1 MGWLSRITGRDRAA
15 AQAKLIERQT
25 AVIGKLIRARYDA
38 AQTTDINKR
47 HWASADGHS
56 ADAALSP
63 EIRRKLRNRA
73 RLERDNNPYLAGMVQ
88 TLASDLVGTGPRL
101 ALTVPGGSPDTIGV
115 VEEAV
120 YEWGQR
126 IDLARKLRVMKMAKA
141 VDGES
146 VGVLFTNKRLNRRGV
161 QLDMRLVEADQ
172 LASPVPSID
181 PAAIDGLQ
189 LDEDGNVARY
199 WILKYH
205 PGAALA
211 GWSLEGDWYDAGDV
225 VHWFHAVRPGQ
236 HRGVGEV
243 VPALEQFA
251 HLRRYTLAV
260 ITAAETAADFAAI
273 LKTTLPPEGV
283 AAALEAW
290 ETMPISRGMMTS
302 IPDGWDATQMRAEH
316 PTSTFAEFE
325 KRMLTAIARSMNLP
339 YIVAAMDSSAASYSS
354 MRGDYLVYR
363 KAVGCERS
371 DLERVVLDPL
381 LERWLDEA
389 ALVPGLIPDGLPP
402 VEEWSWTWTWDGFE
416 HVDPAKEQSALET
429 ALRTH
434 TTTLQREY
442 AKRNLD
448 WRREV
453 DQRAEEI
460 AYMNAKGLVMEPAP
474 QATVSDTQD
483 AAASSED
490 HLCGTSTPL
499 TTTTSTN

>member
-1 MGWLSRITGRDRAA
+1 MGLLGWLTGRDKAA
-15 AQAKLIERQT
+15 ELSATVERQR
-25 AVIGKLIRARYDA
+25 AVVQRLIRGRYDA

-47 HWASADGHS
+47 HWAFADGYA

-101 ALTVPGGSPDTIGV
+101 QLSIPGADPETAGV

-126 IDLARKLRVMKMAKA
+126 IDLARKLRVMKQAKV

-146 VGVLFTNKRLNRRGV
+146 VGVMFTNRRLPRRSV
-161 QLDMRLVEADQ
+161 QLDMRLIEADQ
-172 LASPVPSID
+172 LASPVPKID
-181 PAAIDGLQ
+181 PAAVDGIE
-189 LDEDGNVARY
+189 LDEDGNVSRY
-199 WILKYH
+199 YLLNHH
-205 PGAALA
+205 PGATLV
-211 GWSLEGDWYDAGDV
+211 GWSVDGRWYDAEDV
-225 VHWFHAVRPGQ
+225 LHWFHAVRPGQ

-290 ETMPISRGMMTS
+290 ETMPISRGMATS
-302 IPDGWDATQMRAEH
+302 IPDGWDAVQMKAEH
-316 PTSTFAEFE
+316 PTSTFADFE

-363 KAVGCERS
+363 KAIGCERS

-389 ALVPGLIPDGLPP
+389 ALVAGLLPDGLPP
-402 VEEWSWTWTWDGFE
+402 VAEWSWSWSWDGFE
-416 HVDPAKEQSALET
+416 HVDPAKEALALEV

-434 TTTLQREY
+434 TTTLRREY
-442 AKRNLD
+442 AKKNMD
-448 WRREV
+448 WRRELQ
-453 DQRAEEI
+453 DRADEI
-460 AYMNAKGLVMEPAP
+460 AAMDRLGLFVDLAP
-474 QATVSDTQD
+474 DAQKQESTTVRED
-483 AAASSED
+483 AED
-490 HLCGTSTPL
+490 
-499 TTTTSTN
+499 

>member
-1 MGWLSRITGRDRAA
+1 MGLLSWMTGRDRAA
-15 AQAKLIERQT
+15 ELSATVERQR
-25 AVIGKLIRARYDA
+25 AVVQRLIRGRYDA

-47 HWASADGHS
+47 HWASADGYS

-101 ALTVPGGSPDTIGV
+101 QLSIPDADADVVGR
-115 VEEAV
+115 VEESV

-126 IDLARKLRVMKMAKA
+126 VDLARKLRLMKMAKA
-141 VDGES
+141 IDGES
-146 VGVLFTNKRLNRRGV
+146 VGVLFTNRRLSRRGV
-161 QLDMRLVEADQ
+161 QLDVRLVEADQ
-172 LASPVPSID
+172 LASPVPRIE
-181 PAAIDGLQ
+181 PGTVDGLE
-189 LDEDGNVARY
+189 LDADGNVARY
-199 WILKYH
+199 YLLRHH
-205 PGAALA
+205 PGATLV
-211 GWSLEGDWYDAGDV
+211 GWNMDGQWYDAEDV
-225 VHWFHAVRPGQ
+225 IHWFHAVRPGQ

-290 ETMPISRGMMTS
+290 ETMPISRGMATS
-302 IPDGWDATQMRAEH
+302 IPDGWDAVQMKAEH
-316 PTSTFAEFE
+316 PTSTFGEFE

-363 KAVGCERS
+363 KAVGCERA

-389 ALVPGLIPDGLPP
+389 ALVSGLLPDGLPP
-402 VEEWSWTWTWDGFE
+402 VAEWTWSWTWDGFE
-416 HVDPAKEQSALET
+416 HVDPAKEQTALEG

-434 TTTLQREY
+434 TTTLAREY

-448 WRREV
+448 WRRELR
-453 DQRAEEI
+453 QRADEI
-460 AYMNAKGLVMEPAP
+460 AEMDRLGLFVDLAP
-474 QATVSDTQD
+474 DAT
-483 AAASSED
+483 SSETQTEVKND
-490 HLCGTSTPL
+490 T
-499 TTTTSTN
+499 

>member
-1 MGWLSRITGRDRAA
+1 MGWLSRITGRDAAA
-15 AQAKLIERQT
+15 AQAALIERQT
-25 AVIGKLIRARYDA
+25 AVIGKLVRARYDA

-47 HWASADGHS
+47 HWAMADGYS

-101 ALTVPGGSPDTIGV
+101 ALTVPGEASADVVGR

-126 IDLARKLRVMKMAKA
+126 IDLPRKLRIAKMAKA

-146 VGVLFTNKRLNRRGV
+146 VGVLFTNRRLNRRGV
-161 QLDMRLVEADQ
+161 QLDLRLVEADQ

-189 LDEDGNVARY
+189 LDADGNVARY
-199 WILKYH
+199 WILRHH
-205 PGAALA
+205 PGATMA
-211 GWSLEGDWYDAGDV
+211 GWSIDGDWYDAEDV

-290 ETMPISRGMMTS
+290 ETMPISRGMATS
-302 IPDGWDATQMRAEH
+302 IPDGWDAVQMKAEH
-316 PTSTFAEFE
+316 PTSTFADFE

-363 KAVGCERS
+363 KAIGCERA
-371 DLERVVLDPL
+371 DLERVVLDPI

-402 VEEWSWTWTWDGFE
+402 VSEWGWSWTWDGFE
-416 HVDPAKEQSALET
+416 HVDPAKEQNALET

-448 WRREV
+448 WRRELR
-453 DQRAEEI
+453 QRAVEI
-460 AYMNAKGLVMEPAP
+460 AEMDDLGLLVDILPEE
-474 QATVSDTQD
+474 
-483 AAASSED
+483 SSQETKSGELD
-490 HLCGTSTPL
+490 Q
-499 TTTTSTN
+499 

>member
-1 MGWLSRITGRDRAA
+1 MSLLGWITGRDKAA
-15 AQAKLIERQT
+15 ELSAVVERQR
-25 AVIGKLIRARYDA
+25 AVVQQLIRGRYDA
-38 AQTTDINKR
+38 AQTTEINKR
-47 HWASADGHS
+47 HWAYADGYA

-101 ALTVPGGSPDTIGV
+101 QLVVPGADAETSGV

-126 IDLARKLRVMKMAKA
+126 VDLAKKLRVMKMAKV

-146 VGVLFTNKRLNRRGV
+146 VGVMFTNRRLNRRSV
-161 QLDMRLVEADQ
+161 QLDVRIVEADQ
-172 LASPVPSID
+172 LASPVPKID
-181 PAAIDGLQ
+181 PASVDGLE
-189 LDEDGNVARY
+189 LDADGNVSRY
-199 WILKYH
+199 YLLKHH
-205 PGAALA
+205 PGATLV
-211 GWSLEGDWYDAGDV
+211 GWNMDGDWYAAEDV
-225 VHWFHAVRPGQ
+225 LHWMHSVRPGQ

-260 ITAAETAADFAAI
+260 ISAAETAADFAALI
-273 LKTTLPPEGV
+273 KTTLPPEGV
-283 AAALEAW
+283 ATSLDAW
-290 ETMPISRGMMTS
+290 ETMPISRGMATS
-302 IPDGWDATQMRAEH
+302 LPDGWDAVQMKAEH
-316 PTSTFAEFE
+316 PTSTFGDFE
-325 KRMLTAIARSMNLP
+325 KRMLTAISRSMNLP

-363 KAVGCERS
+363 KALGCERS

-389 ALVPGLIPDGLPP
+389 ALVPGMLPDGLPP
-402 VEEWSWTWTWDGFE
+402 VAEWTWSWTWDGFE

-448 WRREV
+448 WRRELA
-453 DQRAEEI
+453 QRAKEI
-460 AYMNAKGLVMEPAP
+460 SVMDDLGLLVDLAP
-474 QATVSDTQD
+474 DATSSDTT
-483 AAASSED
+483 SEV
-490 HLCGTSTPL
+490 TQAQ
-499 TTTTSTN
+499 

>member
-1 MGWLSRITGRDRAA
+1 MGWLSRITGRDAAA
-15 AQAKLIERQT
+15 AQSALIERQT

-47 HWASADGHS
+47 HWAMADGYS

-101 ALTVPGGSPDTIGV
+101 ALTVPGGSPDTVGV

-146 VGVLFTNKRLNRRGV
+146 IGVLFTNRRLNRRGV
-161 QLDMRLVEADQ
+161 QLDLRLVEADQ
-172 LASPVPSID
+172 LASPLPSID

-189 LDEDGNVARY
+189 LDEDGNVSRY
-199 WILKYH
+199 WLLDHH
-205 PGAALA
+205 PGATMA
-211 GWSLEGDWYDAGDV
+211 GWSIAGKWYDAEDI

-290 ETMPISRGMMTS
+290 ETMPISRGMATS
-302 IPDGWDATQMRAEH
+302 IPDGWDAVQMKAEH
-316 PTSTFAEFE
+316 PTSTFADFE

-371 DLERVVLDPL
+371 DMERVVLDPI

-402 VEEWSWTWTWDGFE
+402 VAEWSWSWTWDGFE

-448 WRREV
+448 WRRELQ
-453 DQRAEEI
+453 QRADEI
-460 AYMNAKGLVMEPAP
+460 AEMERLGLMVDLAP
-474 QATVSDTQD
+474 DATSSDT
-483 AAASSED
+483 
-490 HLCGTSTPL
+490 
-499 TTTTSTN
+499 TTEVTQAE